1 MAHAKQWEKASKD
14 TKVVT
19 LDDFDWFML
28 ENAHAVPTVLQRIT
42 ERFMQC
48 LAWDGRLRFLSAWN
62 HARAGAAERR
72 RSQFEER
79 V

>member
-1 MAHAKQWEKASKD
+1 
-14 TKVVT
+14 
-19 LDDFDWFML
+19 ML